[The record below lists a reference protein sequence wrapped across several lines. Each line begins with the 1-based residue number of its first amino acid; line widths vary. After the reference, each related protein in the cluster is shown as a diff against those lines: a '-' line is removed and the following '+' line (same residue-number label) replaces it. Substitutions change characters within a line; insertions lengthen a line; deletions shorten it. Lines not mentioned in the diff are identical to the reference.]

1 MMNRKH
7 LCVGARLRAMLCA
20 VLILVAAGGA
30 LKAKDKGDAD
40 FKAAEAAAT
49 REDWDKALDLYM
61 KALDKNPN
69 NMSYTIGMRR
79 ARFQAGQ
86 MHVNKG
92 QKLRLAG
99 KVQEAMAEFQK
110 AIVAD
115 PSSSIAIQELKRT
128 QAILNGDNAG
138 VKPDETSLTPAERE
152 RRRSD
157 QRVASIESPP
167 ELKPI
172 VGVIQTIKINNQPP
186 KVLYETIGKMAG
198 INVVFDSQY
207 PAQPRNANV
216 DLANM
221 PIEQA
226 FDYLAIL
233 TKTYW
238 KPITSNTIFIAEDSP
253 AKRHDYEDEVMK
265 VFYLGNTTSV
275 QEMQEIATAV
285 RTLGDIRRVIPLNG
299 QKALIVRATTDQM
312 ALTEKLLQDLDKP
325 KSEVV
330 IDVIVMQVNSTYSRS
345 LAATLSSAGTTGL
358 QQSIGFLQTT
368 NSSGTPTNGTI
379 PLSQVPHLS
388 INQFSTSLPNA
399 IVNALMSDARTKTM
413 NKPQVRA
420 SDGMKVD
427 LIIGEKIPFA
437 TGSFASTVGVSSGVS
452 PLVSTQFNYAD
463 VGLKLSITPQI
474 HPAHEVTLHVEVE
487 VSEVDTYV
495 TIGGIS
501 QPVIGQTKNTADIR
515 LREGEVNLLSGLSQ
529 SSDGTTVAGLP
540 GLTNIPL
547 LGQFLFGSSTKNKA
561 SSELMIALIPHIIR
575 TQNYSTEN
583 AKGIYTGTEQAVK
596 VYHAPKT
603 AAPDLK

>member
-1 MMNRKH
+1 MNRNF
-7 LCVGARLRAMLCA
+7 AR
-20 VLILVAAGGA
+20 VLSILFAIG
-30 LKAKDKGDAD
+30 LLLHAKDKGDDDYKEA
-40 FKAAEAAAT
+40 KAAES
-49 REDWDKALDLYM
+49 REDWDRALKAYM
-61 KALDKNPN
+61 SAIDKNPN
-69 NMSYTIGMRR
+69 NPVYTIGMRR
-79 ARFQAGQ
+79 VRFQSAQ
-86 MHVNKG
+86 QHVNQG
-92 QKLRLAG
+92 QKLRAEG
-99 KVQEAMAEFQK
+99 KVVEALGEFQK
-110 AIVAD
+110 ALIAD
-115 PSSSIAIQELKRT
+115 PASAIAIQEIKRT
-128 QAILNGDNAG
+128 QEILDA
-138 VKPDETSLTPAERE
+138 KPSEKADESP
-152 RRRSD
+152 
-157 QRVASIESPP
+157 ASIGGPP

-172 VGVIQTIKINNQPP
+172 VGVIERLKINNQPP
-186 KVLYETIGKMAG
+186 RVLYETIGKMAG

>member
-1 MMNRKH
+1 MKRNFARV
-7 LCVGARLRAMLCA
+7 LSILLVVGFLVQARDKGDNDYKEAK
-20 VLILVAAGGA
+20 AAESRQDWDRA
-30 LKAKDKGDAD
+30 LKA
-40 FKAAEAAAT
+40 
-49 REDWDKALDLYM
+49 YM
-61 KALDKNPN
+61 SAIDKNPGN
-69 NMSYTIGMRR
+69 PVYTIGMQRV
-79 ARFQAGQ
+79 RFQSAQ
-86 MHVNKG
+86 QHVNHG
-92 QKLRLAG
+92 QKLRADG
-99 KVQEAMAEFQK
+99 KAVEALGEFQK
-110 AIVAD
+110 ALIAD
-115 PSSSIAIQELKRT
+115 PSSAIAIQEMKRS
-128 QAILNGDNAG
+128 QEILDA
-138 VKPDETSLTPAERE
+138 KPAERSE
-152 RRRSD
+152 
-157 QRVASIESPP
+157 ESPSAIEGP
-167 ELKPI
+167 PDLKPI
-172 VGVIQTIKINNQPP
+172 VGVIQTLKINNQPP

-198 INVVFDSQY
+198 VNVVFDSQY

-216 DLANM
+216 DIANM

-226 FDYLAIL
+226 FDYLAML

-238 KPITSNTIFIAEDSP
+238 KPITSNTIFVAEDSP

-275 QEMQEIATAV
+275 QELQEIATAV

-358 QQSIGFLQTT
+358 QQSIGFLQST

-437 TGSFASTVGVSSGVS
+437 TGSFASTVGVSSSVS

-463 VGLKLSITPQI
+463 VGLKLSITPQV
-474 HPAHEVTLHVEVE
+474 HPAHEVTLHIEVE

-575 TQNYSTEN
+575 TQNYSAANT
-583 AKGIYTGTEQAVK
+583 KGIYTGTEQAVR
-596 VYHAPKT
+596 VYRAPKAT
-603 AAPDLK
+603 GQNPK

>member
-1 MMNRKH
+1 MKRNFARV
-7 LCVGARLRAMLCA
+7 LSILLVVGFLVQARDKGDNDYKEAK
-20 VLILVAAGGA
+20 AAESRQDWDRA
-30 LKAKDKGDAD
+30 LKA
-40 FKAAEAAAT
+40 
-49 REDWDKALDLYM
+49 YM
-61 KALDKNPN
+61 SAIDKNPGN
-69 NMSYTIGMRR
+69 PVYTIGMQRV
-79 ARFQAGQ
+79 RFQSAQ
-86 MHVNKG
+86 QHVNHG
-92 QKLRLAG
+92 QKLRADG
-99 KVQEAMAEFQK
+99 KAVEALGEFQK
-110 AIVAD
+110 ALIAD
-115 PSSSIAIQELKRT
+115 PSSAIAIQEMKRS
-128 QAILNGDNAG
+128 QEILDA
-138 VKPDETSLTPAERE
+138 KPAERSE
-152 RRRSD
+152 
-157 QRVASIESPP
+157 ESPSAIEGP
-167 ELKPI
+167 PDLKPI
-172 VGVIQTIKINNQPP
+172 VGVIQTLKINNQPP

-216 DLANM
+216 DIANM

-226 FDYLAIL
+226 FDYLAML

-238 KPITSNTIFIAEDSP
+238 KPITSNTIFVAEDSP

-275 QEMQEIATAV
+275 QELQEIATAV

-345 LAATLSSAGTTGL
+345 LAAPRSLPPGPPGSAD
-358 QQSIGFLQTT
+358 SRSASCHST

-437 TGSFASTVGVSSGVS
+437 TGSFASTVGVSSSVS

-463 VGLKLSITPQI
+463 VGLKLSITPQV
-474 HPAHEVTLHVEVE
+474 HPAHEVTLHIEVE

-495 TIGGIS
+495 NDRRHFPTGDR
-501 QPVIGQTKNTADIR
+501 ADQEHR
-515 LREGEVNLLSGLSQ
+515 RHPPARRRSE
-529 SSDGTTVAGLP
+529 
-540 GLTNIPL
+540 
-547 LGQFLFGSSTKNKA
+547 
-561 SSELMIALIPHIIR
+561 SSERPQPKLGRNDGRRA
-575 TQNYSTEN
+575 
-583 AKGIYTGTEQAVK
+583 AGIDQ
-596 VYHAPKT
+596 HP
-603 AAPDLK
+603 AAGPVPVRKLDEK